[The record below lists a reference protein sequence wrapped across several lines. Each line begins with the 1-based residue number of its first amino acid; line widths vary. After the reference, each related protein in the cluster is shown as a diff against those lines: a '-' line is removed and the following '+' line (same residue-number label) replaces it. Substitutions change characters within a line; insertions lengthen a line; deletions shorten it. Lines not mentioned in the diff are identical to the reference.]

1 MRNLLP
7 ILTVVAVILGL
18 WYLAVGPMNFRLAL
32 DAATRGGADVTPAS
46 IDEQGQTGLIR
57 LMLDN
62 PDVMPA
68 AYAFERPRLPQPQ
81 DVVVE
86 IYENTVGLARNC
98 EWQGFGAE
106 RDNWSPFSD
115 GCLRVIENRRSLIF
129 HAWQTLAPTLL
140 GFAIGTGLGVLLAVG
155 IVYNRTMDLSV
166 MPWAIASQTIPI
178 LAIAPMVIVVLNA
191 VGIQGLLPK
200 SLISSYLSFFP
211 VVVGMV
217 KGLRSPGAMDLDLL
231 RTYSAS
237 GAQEF
242 WKLRLPSSLPYLFAS
257 LKIGIAAALVGTI
270 VAELPT
276 GARFGLGSRLLTGSY
291 YGQTVQIWA
300 ALFMAAICAAA
311 LVWLI
316 GAIEKRTLTR
326 LGLVR

>member
-1 MRNLLP
+1 L
-7 ILTVVAVILGL
+7 
-18 WYLAVGPMNFRLAL
+18 
-32 DAATRGGADVTPAS
+32 
-46 IDEQGQTGLIR
+46 
-57 LMLDN
+57 
-62 PDVMPA
+62 
-68 AYAFERPRLPQPQ
+68 
-81 DVVVE
+81 
-86 IYENTVGLARNC
+86 
-98 EWQGFGAE
+98 GAE
-106 RDNWSPFSD
+106 RDNWSPLSD